1 MRHLGLDVHQTRTQV
16 CVLDDATGEVLVN
29 QSVLT
34 ADLPSYCADQTA
46 VAAIVLES
54 GGLSWFVALQLQSLA
69 LPVVV
74 VDARKAHGHL
84 ALRATAK
91 TDGHDARGLA
101 WLSVKG
107 LAAELQVWLPDAAT
121 LELRSWT
128 RLREDLVGDR
138 TRVINRLRG
147 ALRGLGLVCPATS
160 LSGAKARRWYAQVRQ
175 ALPAAVTAALELHW
189 AHLSYL
195 DTQLAQVD
203 AQLAA
208 LAAARAE
215 CAVLQSLPG
224 CATVLATA
232 LAAEIGDLGRFPDA
246 GHLRSYA
253 GLTPRVSQS
262 GERRR
267 TGRLDKRG
275 NPHLRR
281 ALVLL
286 AQQVA
291 RSTAWR
297 DTRLGHRYRR
307 LYHRLGANP
316 ARLDLARQLA
326 DLIYALLSRG
336 QALELSRLAA

>member
-16 CVLDDATGEVLVN
+16 CVIDDETGEVLGPDC
-29 QSVLT
+29 VLT
-34 ADLPSYCADQTA
+34 AELADWCAAQA
-46 VAAIVLES
+46 PVAAVVVES
-54 GGLSWFVALQLQSLA
+54 GGLSWFVALQLQSLG
-69 LPVVV
+69 LPVLV

-121 LELRSWT
+121 LELRCWT
-128 RLREDLVGDR
+128 RLREDLAGDR

-160 LSGAKARRWYAQVRQ
+160 MSGAQARRWYDQVSA
-175 ALPAAVTAALELHW
+175 ALPAVVTAALASYW

-195 DTQLAQVD
+195 DTQLVQVD

-208 LAAARAE
+208 LAAERPA

-232 LAAEIGDLGRFPDA
+232 LAAEIGAPGRFPSA

-267 TGRLDKRG
+267 TGPLDKRG

-291 RSTAWR
+291 RATAWR
-297 DTRLGHRYRR
+297 DTRLGRRYRR
-307 LYHRLGANP
+307 LRHRLGANP

-326 DLIYALLSRG
+326 DLIYELLSRG